1 MLGLKLNHVSKRG
14 YRSLWFILICRYR
27 KNAAFRC
34 WIKWAELLHVNLHE
48 KDQTTKSLV
57 SSSSNQIQNYMN
69 VLENTSQ
76 SKQKRSRKNEIER
89 NNCETYKHG
98 NENVNLHS
106 NSSLCI
112 GMDRTNILS
121 ALTKLSFISHENLL
135 RFVGIVLDGPE
146 RCVVTNEIG
155 RGSLNELLES
165 EVDLTLDFKISLL
178 LDIVRGMHYL
188 HHSALEHHGRLTSKC
203 CFLDSKFTC
212 KIGHY
217 WSNALSN
224 PVYCATNVTDTE
236 DKLWM
241 APEVLRSKT
250 ANNNSDLY
258 SFGIIMQEVLL
269 RSKPYAANDPYV
281 EPSKIVELVSAT
293 DGKSFRPS
301 LPGFQ
306 AEWTDLAE
314 RCWHD
319 QPHLRPSFASVRRS
333 LIILNGGKNI
343 NVVESMLNRME
354 VHTRNL
360 EDIVEQRSFE
370 LVAEKSRA
378 ETLIC
383 ELLPRSVF
391 DQLKT
396 GTQIEPEHFDK
407 VTIFS
412 SDIEGFTKI
421 AACAT
426 PMGIVTLLN
435 NLYMLFDNVLIKY
448 DVYKVATIGDAY
460 IVASGL
466 PIRNGDRHAAEL
478 AAMALEMIESIKGF
492 EIPHIPG
499 SFLNMRVGLHSGPCV
514 AAVVGVKMP
523 RYLLFGETVNTGAL
537 VEASGE
543 AMKVH
548 MSHTTA
554 EILKGDG
561 RFLMEPR
568 EEKVDIPGY
577 GMVQTSW
584 LNRIIGNDGTNS
596 LLSAW

>member
-1 MLGLKLNHVSKRG
+1 MDITGD
-14 YRSLWFILICRYR
+14 SLWFILICRYR

-48 KDQTTKSLV
+48 KDQTTESLV
-57 SSSSNQIQNYMN
+57 SSSSNHIQNYMN
-69 VLENTSQ
+69 ALENTSQ

-98 NENVNLHS
+98 NEKVNLHL

-112 GMDRTNILS
+112 GMDRAYILS

-146 RCVVTNEIG
+146 RCVLTSEIG

-165 EVDLTLDFKISLL
+165 QEVDLTLDFKISLL

-188 HHSALEHHGRLTSKC
+188 HHSALEHHGQLTSKC
-203 CFLDSKFTC
+203 CFLDSKFAC

-217 WSNALSN
+217 WSNVLSN

-241 APEVLRSKT
+241 APEVLRGNT

-333 LIILNGGKNI
+333 LIMLNGGKDI
-343 NVVESMLNRME
+343 NAVESMLNRME

-360 EDIVEQRSFE
+360 EDVVEQRSFE

-421 AACAT
+421 AAYAT

-435 NLYMLFDNVLIKY
+435 DLYMLFDNVLIKY

-466 PIRNGDRHAAEL
+466 PIRNGNRHAGEI

-514 AAVVGVKMP
+514 AAVVGIKMP

-543 AMKVH
+543 AMRVH
-548 MSHTTA
+548 VSHTTA
-554 EILKGDG
+554 EILECDG

-568 EEKVDIPGY
+568 EEKVEIPGY
-577 GMVQTSW
+577 GMLQTSW
-584 LNRIIGNDGTNS
+584 LNRMIGDDGTNS